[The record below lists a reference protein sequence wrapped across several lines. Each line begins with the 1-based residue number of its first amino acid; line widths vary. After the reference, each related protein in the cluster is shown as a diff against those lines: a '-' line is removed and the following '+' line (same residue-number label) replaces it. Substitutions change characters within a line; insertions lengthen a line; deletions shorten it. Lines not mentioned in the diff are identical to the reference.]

1 MARQE
6 KYHQTIKQLPC
17 GHPTANLNVYGG
29 KGLSARSDVF
39 CCVCEELV
47 KHDAERKAQTAAML
61 EKLASTWGSA
71 VEELQE
77 GVKDSP
83 SHDPKRMIKERS
95 EAFNICIKELRA
107 IIPTDHAA
115 ALAEHDSK
123 IRDSMLEAFAART
136 KLDESKM
143 AERIQQAVREG
154 DARFARIIMAGFYYN
169 PGHSD
174 LDDEQPIHVSITLGD
189 YRKARRAAQSAAARA
204 PFTKSVQYKPEDKK

>member
-1 MARQE
+1 
-6 KYHQTIKQLPC
+6 
-17 GHPTANLNVYGG
+17 
-29 KGLSARSDVF
+29 
-39 CCVCEELV
+39 
-47 KHDAERKAQTAAML
+47 ML
-61 EKLASTWGSA
+61 EKLASTWESA
-71 VEELQE
+71 VKELQE

-83 SHDPKRMIKERS
+83 SHDLKRMIKERS

-154 DARFARIIMAGFYYN
+154 DARFARIIMG
-169 PGHSD
+169 
-174 LDDEQPIHVSITLGD
+174 II
-189 YRKARRAAQSAAARA
+189 
-204 PFTKSVQYKPEDKK
+204 

>member
-6 KYHQTIKQLPC
+6 TYHHMIKQLPC

-47 KHDAERKAQTAAML
+47 KHDAELKAQTAAML
-61 EKLASTWGSA
+61 EKLASTWK
-71 VEELQE
+71 V
-77 GVKDSP
+77 P
-83 SHDPKRMIKERS
+83 SKNCKKCKGFSYHMKMIKERS

-154 DARFARIIMAGFYYN
+154 DARFARIIMAGFDYN

-204 PFTKSVQYKPEDKK
+204 PFTKSVQDKPEEKGQL